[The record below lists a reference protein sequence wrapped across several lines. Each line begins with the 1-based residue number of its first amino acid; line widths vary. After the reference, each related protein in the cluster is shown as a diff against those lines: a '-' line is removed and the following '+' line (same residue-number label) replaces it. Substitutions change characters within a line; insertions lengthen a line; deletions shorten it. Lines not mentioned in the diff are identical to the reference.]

1 MHLALASHCV
11 EHSLFG
17 LLFFWVFCSFCLA
30 FHYTLMFALRLL
42 HIFHFVDFL
51 KFLEQKKKDN
61 LWTCETFFRLSQSR
75 PRAHLMN
82 MNFYIICIS
91 GDIKVCR
98 RFPPPAP
105 EYVIMW
111 IFIRIQISDR
121 AGKRDCDIQHTP
133 HCVRNGPVPKY
144 S

>member
-51 KFLEQKKKDN
+51 IFLEQKKKKKI
-61 LWTCETFFRLSQSR
+61 TCELVKRFFGCH
-75 PRAHLMN
+75 RAALEH
-82 MNFYIICIS
+82 I
-91 GDIKVCR
+91 
-98 RFPPPAP
+98 
-105 EYVIMW
+105 
-111 IFIRIQISDR
+111 
-121 AGKRDCDIQHTP
+121 
-133 HCVRNGPVPKY
+133 
-144 S
+144 